1 MKEFRYTAMA
11 SDGALVKGARLSED
25 GESLARELLQQGLV
39 LLRSRPIF
47 HLGEFGK
54 KGRSRVKP
62 REVIEFTQ
70 HMSTCMAA
78 GIPII
83 SALADYE
90 EQCGEALRTIIRDVR
105 ASVNSGSSL
114 DEALTEHPEAFG
126 PVYLAMSRVGGKT
139 GGMDKVFAQLV
150 EYLEWSDGLRAQLK
164 QAMIYPIMLLSAI
177 VGLFT
182 LLMLFVIPRFS
193 ASFSGVGFDLPALTV
208 HVMAMGDFMTRW
220 WWLLFSLGALAILG
234 FKALIKTPRGKLIWE
249 TLLLKLPVVGKFVR
263 KIALS
268 RFSRT
273 FSLMFASGL
282 DLIRLLE
289 LLEGVVGNAVISREL
304 KTIRL
309 RVVTGES
316 LHAAFSDAKVF
327 PPLLLRLISVGENT
341 GSLDSSLLKAA
352 ETYDKEIP
360 RDLDKAISIFQAFVI
375 AILGIL
381 VCLAA
386 LSLLMPIMQIR
397 GAIH

>member
-1 MKEFRYTAMA
+1 MREFRYTALA
-11 SDGALVKGARLSED
+11 NDGALVKGARLAED
-25 GESLARELLQQGLV
+25 GESLARELMQQGMV

-47 HLGEFGK
+47 HLGSFGK
-54 KGRSRVKP
+54 KDRGRVKG
-62 REVIEFTQ
+62 RDIIEFTQ
-70 HMSTCMAA
+70 HMSTCIGA

-90 EQCGEALRTIIRDVR
+90 EQCGEELRTIIRDVR

-114 DEALTEHPEAFG
+114 DEALAEHPEAFG

-139 GGMDKVFAQLV
+139 GGMDEVFAQLV

-220 WWLLFSLGALAILG
+220 WWLLFSLGALAIAG
-234 FKALIKTPRGKLIWE
+234 FKILIKTPRGRLVWE

-289 LLEGVVGNAVISREL
+289 
-304 KTIRL
+304 
-309 RVVTGES
+309 
-316 LHAAFSDAKVF
+316 
-327 PPLLLRLISVGENT
+327 
-341 GSLDSSLLKAA
+341 
-352 ETYDKEIP
+352 
-360 RDLDKAISIFQAFVI
+360 
-375 AILGIL
+375 
-381 VCLAA
+381 
-386 LSLLMPIMQIR
+386 
-397 GAIH
+397 